1 MGVPIEASSAFQ
13 EGAAQ
18 VTPIVGKL
26 KIQIGDYHD
35 HEEFLITS
43 KSLGYDVLLGM
54 PWHHRM
60 QPQPNFRDKSMT
72 LSVKG
77 NKKVCIDA
85 STTGDTI
92 PMVGHVALKG
102 LMKKSISAYLIFVKD
117 SKLVKAENQSFNH
130 AFLSCFNDCVKVGSG
145 R

>member
-1 MGVPIEASSAFQ
+1 MADALKLQASSRGVPIEASSAFQ

-72 LSVKG
+72 LSLKG

-117 SKLVKAENQSFNH
+117 
-130 AFLSCFNDCVKVGSG
+130 
-145 R
+145 